1 MDGSIVSIFLN
12 VLFFIVP
19 FLAFGIIALVIAMLV
34 SPKLS
39 GKIMARQLK
48 SYKYMMDE
56 AKDSLVDIGTTGSQ
70 VGIDVARNVMD
81 SNKEVLKDL
90 ASDTADISKE
100 AITTTVAAVK
110 EGITGTVAQKYCK
123 HCGKKIDEDSTFC
136 KYCGKE
142 Q

>member
-12 VLFFIVP
+12 VMFFIVP
-19 FLAFGIIALVIAMLV
+19 FLAFGIIALVIAMIV
-34 SPKLS
+34 SPKLR
-39 GKIMARQLK
+39 GKFMARQIK

-70 VGIDVARNVMD
+70 VGIDVAKNVMD
-81 SNKEVLKDL
+81 SNKDTMKEL
-90 ASDTADISKE
+90 ASSAADISKD

-110 EGITGTVAQKYCK
+110 EGITQTDPQKYCK
-123 HCGKKIDEDSTFC
+123 YCGEKIDEDSAFC